1 MTDAPCTLPDPD
13 SAHNDNNNNDNNDDN
28 NVDNN
33 AMIITLMPM
42 VTVTARA
49 MMMSSNLL
57 LTKGRQGAPKSLHLH
72 RVLLQKSIIVFLV
85 CGCLCLLTQQCCSLT
100 FSLYLRIRDCGHLH
114 PRHLHPRHLESRCPP
129 VGAASQGTLA
139 LLQVDTH

>member
-1 MTDAPCTLPDPD
+1 
-13 SAHNDNNNNDNNDDN
+13 
-28 NVDNN
+28 
-33 AMIITLMPM
+33 
-42 VTVTARA
+42 

-57 LTKGRQGAPKSLHLH
+57 LTKGFQGASKSLHLH

-85 CGCLCLLTQQCCSLT
+85 CGSVCLLTQQFCSLT
-100 FSLYLRIRDCGHLH
+100 FSLYLRIRDCG
-114 PRHLHPRHLESRCPP
+114 HLHPRHLESRCPP